1 MTDRTL
7 EPQGG
12 AVPERETLE
21 QEWGDSHWVKRTV
34 AVMSCLMLVVALVFA
49 FTRATAVRI
58 PEQRATLEKL
68 IADRTGLEVRFD
80 NVHFA
85 WDLDGASAVFTRV
98 ELVDPNGGRVRV
110 VAPELRVE
118 LDTWDFV
125 RHSQFSFGHVTLRS
139 PDIEIIRDAEVVPAT
154 ARGAAGARTAKTPP
168 REDEVALVRHYL
180 SWAEVMPLGRIEVEG
195 ARVHLMHRGERVAR
209 HTFTL
214 SQAVVSR
221 GNSTFNAYGT
231 MLLAQDVGQ
240 SLFVSAKLEG
250 LAAGG
255 AASGDLRVIARR
267 VFLQKLDLP
276 GVTGRGTL
284 DARLALRE
292 DRLESGSWQASV
304 RDLRLDD
311 GSRFDHVSLNG
322 RLTRQ
327 AGDVLL
333 ELTDLQLARGARL
346 ERAPALSARLA
357 LAAGSLDVVGA
368 TMRAERLPFMA
379 GQLVAGV
386 MAPHVDHSLSA
397 LAEEWAPTAGELR
410 AVRFASAQRTWSF
423 DAQIAGLELT
433 RASDQARLSQLAARL
448 HMNERE
454 LTVQFDRSAAA
465 TLHEGAGPRP
475 LTLSGQLAR
484 QAAPSKAWHFD
495 ALAVTSGAG
504 SMVANG
510 SWAGNAPG
518 AAKLEVELHAMD
530 RGFLA
535 AARNLLAPDA
545 ATPRGFDD
553 IGQGTITEGRL
564 QLAPAGDGGV
574 DWNRSSGR
582 LALVDLT
589 TGGEDL
595 PRLTAGRGA
604 VQFARGGTRLTLDGG
619 ALEDLAIREA
629 RVDWPRNAP
638 PRLHASLE
646 GELSSPVLRPVLES
660 QGLENLRGN
669 VVLEADARGER
680 ELNEPRAWRLSARVN
695 GATVPLG
702 DKLPAVE
709 ALQGSLRYS
718 GGQLRALALSGEWLG
733 GTVEIGLRRGGF
745 SFNGVADAVP
755 LLRLLGQPVAAE
767 QVSGQF
773 AWTGSAQQS
782 ADGAPWQVSLSSNFA
797 GVESRLPEPFGK
809 ARGRALATSAEFSVA
824 RDGIRSYQITSGRAL
839 ALDGR
844 VREGVMR
851 TRFEYEGLAGE
862 VRRAAD
868 VQHSVDVD
876 LDRLDLEHGH
886 EVLAVAAALLPA
898 DGELRVDVRES
909 RYAERSL
916 GPLHASLAR
925 GQDQVS
931 FAFDSP
937 AVAVHQ
943 LSGRG
948 QCGADGH
955 CRAEFSADTTQLT
968 ALLRDAKL
976 PAEWPAARLQ
986 AKGSLAWP
994 ASARRDIT
1002 ESLSGRFDLRTE
1014 SADGEH
1020 QLTARA
1026 TLADGQILL
1035 TDVQGTGPEPDQ
1047 VFRGE
1052 GRVGLLA
1059 RNYDL
1064 TVDYERV
1071 TLAAAAVPSPAR
1083 ARLARAWNAMRGTAA
1098 RRGWTDPPEARR
1110 VQWHGTWD

>member
-1 MTDRTL
+1 M
-7 EPQGG
+7 P
-12 AVPERETLE
+12 E
-21 QEWGDSHWVKRTV
+21 QEWGDSHWVKRAV

-85 WDLDGASAVFTRV
+85 WNLDGASAVFTHV
-98 ELVDPNGGRVRV
+98 ELLDPRGGRVRV

-125 RHSQFSFGHVTLRS
+125 RHSQFSLGHVTLRS
-139 PDIEIIRDAEVVPAT
+139 PDIEITRDPEVVQ
-154 ARGAAGARTAKTPP
+154 ARTGVSAGSRAAKAPP
-168 REDEVALVRHYL
+168 REAEVELVRHYL

-195 ARVHLMHRGERVAR
+195 ARVHLMNRGERVAR

-221 GNSTFNAYGT
+221 GNSSFNAYGT

-240 SLFVSAKLEG
+240 SLFVSAKLDG

-276 GVTGRGTL
+276 GIAGRGTI
-284 DARLALRE
+284 DARLALRK

-304 RDLRLDD
+304 RDLQLDD

-322 RLTRQ
+322 KLTRE

-333 ELTDLQLARGARL
+333 DLTDLQLARGARL
-346 ERAPALSARLA
+346 ERAPALSARLK
-357 LAAGSLDVVGA
+357 LAAGNLDVLGA
-368 TMRAERLPFMA
+368 TVRAERLPFMA

-397 LAEEWAPTAGELR
+397 LPDAWAATAGELR

-423 DAQIAGLELT
+423 DAQVAGLELL

-454 LTVQFDRSAAA
+454 LTVQFDRSAAVQLRA
-465 TLHEGAGPRP
+465 GGAEPRT

-484 QAAPSKAWHFD
+484 QRAPSNAWRFD
-495 ALAVTSGAG
+495 ALTVASGAG
-504 SMVANG
+504 SAVANG
-510 SWAGNAPG
+510 SWTVEPPGNATLG
-518 AAKLEVELHAMD
+518 IELHAMD
-530 RGFLA
+530 REFLLAFSSMLA
-535 AARNLLAPDA
+535 ADA
-545 ATPRGFDD
+545 EMPRGFAD
-553 IGQGTITEGRL
+553 IGQGTITEGKL
-564 QLAPAGDGGV
+564 QLVPAEGGGV
-574 DWNRSSGR
+574 NWSRSSGR
-582 LALVDLT
+582 LALVDLAT
-589 TGGEDL
+589 TGEDI

-619 ALEDLAIREA
+619 ALEDLSIREA

-646 GELSSPVLRPVLES
+646 GELSSAVLRPLLES
-660 QGLENLRGN
+660 QGLESLRGN
-669 VVLEADARGER
+669 VALEADARGER
-680 ELNEPRAWRLSARVN
+680 ELNEPRAWRVSARVN
-695 GATVPLG
+695 GASIPLG

-709 ALQGSLRYS
+709 GLQGSLRYS
-718 GGQLRALALSGEWLG
+718 AGQVRALALNGEWLG
-733 GTVEIGLRRGGF
+733 GPVEVGLRRGGF
-745 SFNGVADAVP
+745 TFNGVADAAP
-755 LLRLLGQPVAAE
+755 LLRLLGQPAAAE

-773 AWTGSAQQS
+773 AWTGSAQQP
-782 ADGAPWQVSLSSNFA
+782 ADGAPWQVSLSSNFT

-809 ARGRALATSAEFSVA
+809 TRARALATNAEFSVA
-824 RDGIRSYQITSGRAL
+824 RDGIRSYEITSGRTL
-839 ALDGR
+839 ALSGR
-844 VREGVMR
+844 VRGGVMR
-851 TRFEYEGLAGE
+851 TRFEINGLAGE

-868 VQHSVDVD
+868 TEHSVELD

-886 EVLAVAAALLPA
+886 EVLAATAALLPA
-898 DGELRVDVRES
+898 DGELRVNVKES
-909 RYAERSL
+909 RYAERVI
-916 GPLHASLAR
+916 GPLHASLTR
-925 GQDQVS
+925 GTDQVS

-937 AVAVHQ
+937 AVAMHQ

-955 CRAEFSADTTQLT
+955 CRADFSADTTQLA
-968 ALLRDAKL
+968 ALLRGTKL

-986 AKGSLAWP
+986 ANGSLDWP
-994 ASARRDIT
+994 ADARRDIA
-1002 ESLSGRFDLRTE
+1002 ESLSGHFDLRTE

-1035 TDVQGTGPEPDQ
+1035 TDVQGTGPEADQ

-1052 GRVGLLA
+1052 GRIGLLA

-1071 TLAAAAVPSPAR
+1071 ALAATAVPSPAR
-1083 ARLARAWNAMRGTAA
+1083 ARLARAWNAMRGSAA